1 MFFKE
6 SVREFLAAADA
17 GSFSEAARRLYMTQS
32 ALSQKMRAFERGLG
46 IELFVRSKQGVSLTP
61 AGQSLYE
68 DLARLAPLCS
78 AAYEKALRFAT
89 SDAESTR
96 IGVISTRE
104 SICYRGAVAR
114 VREAHPLAHIRY
126 VPSPYEQ
133 SLRESCLLE
142 GRYDLVRC
150 ELHASI
156 GQAGLAHTELGDDEN
171 CLLMAVDH
179 PLACCSALTVED
191 LAGEV
196 IAVLPNDPDSTAELV
211 RVAIMQRAPGATVIR
226 VPLDAATM
234 LRVQFGEC
242 CLLATRSTGALE
254 DGGTVSIP
262 LVGVPPA
269 HMVLMHR
276 RETTPVQQALI
287 QEICA
292 DWGAFGS
299 EGGAVR

>member
-1 MFFKE
+1 
-6 SVREFLAAADA
+6 
-17 GSFSEAARRLYMTQS
+17 MTQS
-32 ALSQKMRAFERGLG
+32 ALSQKIRAFERGLG
-46 IELFVRSKQGVSLTP
+46 IELFIRSKQGVSLTS

-78 AAYEKALRFAT
+78 AAYERALRLAT
-89 SDAESTR
+89 ADTESTR

-104 SICYRGAVAR
+104 SVCYRGAVAR
-114 VREAHPLAHIRY
+114 VREAHPLADIRY

-133 SLRESCLLE
+133 SQREGCLIE

-156 GQAGLAHTELGDDEN
+156 GQAGLAYTELGDDEN
-171 CLLMAVDH
+171 CLLMASDH
-179 PLACCSALTVED
+179 PLAGHSTLTVED

-196 IAVLPNDPDSTAELV
+196 VAVLPNDPDSTAELV
-211 RVAIMQRAPGATVIR
+211 RVSILQRAPGASVIR
-226 VPLDAATM
+226 VPLDSATM

-242 CLLATRSTGALE
+242 CLLATRSTGILE
-254 DGGTVSIP
+254 EGGTVSIP

-276 RETTPVQQALI
+276 QETTLVQRTLI

-292 DWGAFGS
+292 DWGALGLEGS
-299 EGGAVR
+299 VAR